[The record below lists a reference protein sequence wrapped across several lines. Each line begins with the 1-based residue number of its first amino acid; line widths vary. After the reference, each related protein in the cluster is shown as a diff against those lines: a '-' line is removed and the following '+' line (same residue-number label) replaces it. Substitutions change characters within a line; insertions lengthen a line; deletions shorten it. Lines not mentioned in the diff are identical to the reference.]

1 MFDAFARDAG
11 IIAVLGLVGLI
22 IMAVQL
28 VLFFKTKKL
37 IVKLLPAILLVA
49 AIIVFYA
56 MIFVIQDRTAIGFGI
71 FAVFAEV
78 LLFCDVIA
86 WVIWG
91 IIKLIKRK

>member
-11 IIAVLGLVGLI
+11 IIAVLGVIGLI
-22 IMAVQL
+22 ILALQL
-28 VLFFKTKKL
+28 VLCFKAKKL

-49 AIIVFYA
+49 AIILFYVL
-56 MIFVIQDRTAIGFGI
+56 IFIIQDRSAIGFGI

-78 LLFCDVIA
+78 LLFFDVVA

-91 IIKLIKRK
+91 IIKLIKKE